1 MNEKEAKADLDD
13 LIQRLGLREG
23 DRVMLGIDM
32 GKIPLPGYE
41 AELSRHG
48 LRERRAKWCQ
58 FVLDV
63 LLNHITPNGTLL
75 VPSFSYSCSKPNSR
89 FILEETPS
97 ENGPFTEF
105 LRSQPGVIRS
115 LHPLFS
121 LLGMGHDAEKLLG
134 DIGRSAFGA
143 MSPFSRFAGEG
154 VKFLSLGVELRN
166 CITYGHHLEQTYGCP
181 HRYNKAFRPVVSAS
195 GKLLSGEWYAY
206 VAYRNLDYSADF
218 STLQIALNAS
228 GDLVEADWRGNAN
241 HLVETDAVDKVGYE
255 LLRQD
260 SSAFVDRDISLRFD
274 DSEPQRNSD
283 PNQTSLKITVGQL

>member
-1 MNEKEAKADLDD
+1 MNEKEAKAELGD

-41 AELSRHG
+41 AELSREG
-48 LRERRAKWCQ
+48 LRERRVKWCK

-63 LLNHITPNGTLL
+63 LLDHITPNGTLL

-89 FILEETPS
+89 FIREDTPS

-105 LRSQPGVIRS
+105 FRSQPGVIRS
-115 LHPLFS
+115 LHPIFS
-121 LLGMGHDAEKLLG
+121 LSGVGQDAEKLLG
-134 DIGRSAFGA
+134 DVGRSAFGA
-143 MSPFSRFAGEG
+143 MSPFSRFASEG
-154 VKFLSLGVELRN
+154 VKFMCLGVELRD

-181 HRYNKAFRPVVSAS
+181 HRYNKAFKLAVLAS

-206 VAYRNLDYSADF
+206 VGYRNLDYSADF
-218 STLQIALNAS
+218 STLQLALSAS
-228 GDLVEADWRGNAN
+228 GDLVEANWRGNTN
-241 HLVETDAVDKVGYE
+241 HLVETNAVDRLGYE

-260 SSAFVDRDISLRFD
+260 SSTFVDRDISFSFD
-274 DSEPQRNSD
+274 DSEQQRNDD
-283 PNQTSLKITVGQL
+283 PNQTSLKITVG